1 MTDQIQTNN
10 PPGSSGKSPGSS
22 SRFAIATRLGALKDI
37 ATFSDPF
44 GTSARFHIRRR
55 GSRAHKDWLSS
66 WSETSPV
73 SSAYYEQ
80 LAVGESAAVLT
91 KDEKVLVESLRSRLP
106 DKEPEVHGLIAVI
119 DRLTDTAAAESLYRN
134 AVRSAVESGKTT
146 YRKVI
151 RVGEEKQIEE
161 ALFLLAGWDAM
172 PGQDDDGN
180 PVEIAY
186 SLDQARELMLNDTP
200 LEGVGL
206 DELILSV
213 PAWCLTIDEQQED
226 GSTAPRKV
234 IFPGL
239 TLGRAYVLWVHAMS
253 DLISSF
259 REEVMG
265 AAAKNSAPPSE
276 ATTSPG
282 GGTKTSD
289 DPPTVDDQPAASS
302 VT

>member
-10 PPGSSGKSPGSS
+10 PPGSSGKPSGST
-22 SRFAIATRLGALKDI
+22 SRFAIATRLGALKDV

-73 SSAYYEQ
+73 SSAYFEQ

-91 KDEKVLVESLRSRLP
+91 DDERKTVDIARTGSSAQD
-106 DKEPEVHGLIAVI
+106 DKLLAII

-180 PVEIAY
+180 PVEIGY
-186 SLDQARELMLNDTP
+186 SVDQARELMLNDTP

-213 PAWCLTIDEQQED
+213 PAWCIMSVEPFDGTNDEKT
-226 GSTAPRKV
+226 STPV
-234 IFPGL
+234 MIPGL
-239 TLGRAYVLWVHAMS
+239 TLGRAYVLWIHAQA
-253 DLISSF
+253 DLVSSF

-265 AAAKNSAPPSE
+265 AAAKNSVPPSE

-289 DPPTVDDQPAASS
+289 DPPTVDDQPDASS
-302 VT
+302 QT